1 MLGKSPDQKQKNLFQ
16 PLLKEFIN
24 PDHELVILAERIPWE
39 ELEDEFRELYSDTG
53 QPSKPVRL
61 MAGLLILKQMYDLGD
76 ETIMPVWVQNPYY
89 QYFCGEAEF
98 QWNYPCDPTDLVH
111 FRKRIGESG
120 VEKILELSVRLQPK
134 KDLRSKD
141 VIVDS
146 TVQEKNIT
154 YPTDTKLYVK
164 IIDRSN
170 KIAKKEGIA
179 LRQSYKRT
187 TKQLLLKQRF
197 AHHPKRRKEAVK
209 AQKKLRTI
217 AGRLTRELE
226 RKLPEER
233 LKLYLND
240 LELFKKVLAQER
252 FDKDK
257 IYSLHEPDT
266 ACIAKGKASK
276 KYEYGSKVSFAMLP
290 GSNIIV
296 GVVNYKGNPHDST
309 TLEGTL
315 NHCRKILGRE
325 FNNAIVDRGY
335 RGKKRI
341 GKTNIISPGPPIKN
355 NEYQRRKKRR
365 QCRSRAAIEPV
376 IEHIKD
382 DCGMARNYL
391 KGTIGDEMNA
401 ILSAA
406 AFNFRRLLRVIE
418 QEIIFPVFGK
428 IFFQKKLALIF
439 QFHEK
444 STS

>member
-24 PDHELVILAERIPWE
+24 PDHPLVILAERIPWK

-98 QWNYPCDPTDLVH
+98 QWSFPCDPSDLVH
-111 FRKRIGESG
+111 FRKRIGKAG
-120 VEKILELSVRLQPK
+120 VEKILELSIKLQPR
-134 KDLRSKD
+134 KDLRSRD
-141 VIVDS
+141 VLVDT

-164 IIDRSN
+164 IIKKSN
-170 KIAKKEGIA
+170 KIAKKEGLV

-187 TKQLLLKQRF
+187 TRNLLLKQRF
-197 AHHPKRRKEAVK
+197 AHHPKRRKEALK
-209 AQKKLRTI
+209 AQRKLRTI
-217 AGRLTRELE
+217 AGRLTREVE
-226 RKLPEER
+226 RKLSEEK
-233 LKLYLND
+233 LKLYIND

-252 FDKDK
+252 FDKNK

-315 NHCRKILGRE
+315 NHSKRICGRE
-325 FNNAIVDRGY
+325 FANAIVDRGY
-335 RGKKRI
+335 KGKKKI
-341 GKTNIISPGPPIKN
+341 GNTNIVSPGPPIRN

-365 QCRSRAAIEPV
+365 QCQSRAAIEPV

-382 DCGMARNYL
+382 DCRMARNYL
-391 KGTIGDEMNA
+391 KGIIGDEINA
-401 ILSAA
+401 ILAGA

-418 QEIIFPVFGK
+418 QEIIFSVFEK
-428 IFFQKKLALIF
+428 IFPKKKLALIF
-439 QFHEK
+439 QFNEK
-444 STS
+444 STY